1 MRTIMLLNAKGGCGK
16 STLASNLASYYA
28 NEGRAVALV
37 DYDPQ
42 ASSLEWLAVRPDSAA
57 RITAIDGTTE
67 AMRIPRGTEVVIY
80 DVPAGIKGKELTA
93 LVRRAETLIIPVL
106 PSPIDIRA
114 ASHFIRDLLLV
125 GKVSR
130 KQTKLAVV
138 ANRVRENTLV
148 YHRLEKF
155 LKSLKIPFVTT
166 LRDTQNYIR
175 AEERGLGIF
184 ELPPSLAAQDL
195 EQWEPLLMSLRTA
208 KCAKNPFST

>member
-28 NEGRAVALV
+28 AQGKAVALV
-37 DYDPQ
+37 DFDPQ
-42 ASSLEWLAVRPDSAA
+42 KSGLEWLNARSADDWE
-57 RITAIDGTTE
+57 IVGIDGTATD
-67 AMRIPRGTEVVIY
+67 MRVPRGI
-80 DVPAGIKGKELTA
+80 DVAIFDAPAGVSGKELTA
-93 LVRRAETLIIPVL
+93 MVKHAETIIIPVL

-130 KQTKLAVV
+130 KQTKIAVV
-138 ANRVRENTLV
+138 ANRVRENTRV
-148 YHRLEKF
+148 YHTLEAF
-155 LKSLKIPFVTT
+155 LKSLKIPFVAT

-184 ELPPSLAAQDL
+184 ELAPSSVAQDV
-195 EQWEPLLMSLRTA
+195 EQWEPLLNWLDSKRSM
-208 KCAKNPFST
+208 P

>member
-16 STLASNLASYYA
+16 STIASSLASYYA
-28 NEGRAVALV
+28 SEQYKVALV
-37 DYDPQ
+37 DFDPLK
-42 ASSLEWLAVRPDSAA
+42 SSLEWLAA
-57 RITAIDGTTE
+57 RSEDEWEIIGIDGTE
-67 AMRIPRGTEVVIY
+67 PDMRIPRNLDIVIY
-80 DVPAGIKGKELTA
+80 DVPAGLRGKELTA
-93 LVRRAETLIIPVL
+93 MVKRADTLIIPVL

-114 ASHFIRDLLLV
+114 AAHFIHELLLV

-130 KQTKLAVV
+130 KKTKLAVV

-155 LKSLKIPFVTT
+155 LQSLKIPFVTT

-184 ELPPSLAAQDL
+184 ELAPSAVEKDL
-195 EQWEPLLMSLRTA
+195 EQWEPLLKWLRSKRSLPQA
-208 KCAKNPFST
+208 

>member
-16 STLASNLASYYA
+16 STLASNLASYFA
-28 NEGRAVALV
+28 TEGHSVALV
-37 DYDPQ
+37 DFDPQ
-42 ASSLEWLAVRPDSAA
+42 SSSLEWLAARPEDAA
-57 RITAIDGTTE
+57 EIIGVDGTE
-67 AMRIPRGTEVVIY
+67 PGMRLPRKLDVAIF
-80 DVPAGIKGKELTA
+80 DVPAGIGGKQLTA
-93 LVRRAETLIIPVL
+93 MVRRAETIIIPVL

-130 KQTKLAVV
+130 KQTRLAVV

-148 YHRLEKF
+148 YHKLEKF
-155 LKSLKIPFVTT
+155 LKSLKIPFIAT

-184 ELPPSLAAQDL
+184 EMAPSLVERDL
-195 EQWEPLLMSLRTA
+195 EQWAPLTRWLRS
-208 KCAKNPFST
+208 KRSRPQD

>member
-16 STLASNLASYYA
+16 STLASNLACHYA
-28 NEGRAVALV
+28 AEGKSVALV
-37 DYDPQ
+37 DFDPQ
-42 ASSLEWLAVRPDSAA
+42 KSGLEWLAVRSGDDWE
-57 RITAIDGTTE
+57 ILGIDGTQ
-67 AMRIPRGTEVVIY
+67 ADMKIPRNVEVVIY
-80 DVPAGIKGKELTA
+80 DVPAGISGKELTA
-93 LVRRAETLIIPVL
+93 MVKRAETIIIPVL

-130 KQTKLAVV
+130 KQTKIAVV

-148 YHRLEKF
+148 YHKLEKF
-155 LKSLKIPFVTT
+155 LSSLKIPFIAT

-184 ELPPSLAAQDL
+184 ELAPSSVEKDV
-195 EQWEPLLMSLRTA
+195 EQWEPLLKWLRSKRSLPEA
-208 KCAKNPFST
+208 

>member
-28 NEGRAVALV
+28 AEGKAVGLV
-37 DYDPQ
+37 DFDPQ
-42 ASSLEWLAVRPDSAA
+42 KSGLEWLAVRSADDWE
-57 RITAIDGTTE
+57 ITGIDGT
-67 AMRIPRGTEVVIY
+67 AKDLNIPRNLDVVIY
-80 DVPAGIKGKELTA
+80 DAPAGVSGKDLTA
-93 LVRRAETLIIPVL
+93 LVKRAETIIIPVL

-130 KQTKLAVV
+130 KQTKIAVV
-138 ANRVRENTLV
+138 ANRVRENTVV
-148 YHRLEKF
+148 YHTLEKF

-184 ELPPSLAAQDL
+184 ELAPSSVEKDV
-195 EQWEPLLMSLRTA
+195 EQWEPLLKWLRSKRSMPDA
-208 KCAKNPFST
+208 

>member
-28 NEGRAVALV
+28 VEGYAVGLV
-37 DYDPQ
+37 DFDPQ
-42 ASSLEWLAVRPDSAA
+42 QSGLEWLAARPENAA
-57 RITAIDGTTE
+57 EIIGIDGTE
-67 AMRIPRGTEVVIY
+67 EGMRVPRNLDVVIY
-80 DVPAGIKGKELTA
+80 DVPAAVSGKELTS

-148 YHRLEKF
+148 FHILERF
-155 LKSLKIPFVTT
+155 LKSLKIPFVAT

-184 ELPPSLAAQDL
+184 EMAPSSVAQDI
-195 EQWEPLLMSLRTA
+195 EQWEPLLKWLHSKRSLPQA
-208 KCAKNPFST
+208 

>member
-28 NEGRAVALV
+28 TEQYSVALV
-37 DYDPQ
+37 DFDQ
-42 ASSLEWLAVRPDSAA
+42 QKSSLEWLAA
-57 RITAIDGTTE
+57 RSENEWEIIGIDGTE
-67 AMRIPRGTEVVIY
+67 KGMHIPRNIDVVIY
-80 DVPAGIKGKELTA
+80 DVPAGISGKELTA
-93 LVRRAETLIIPVL
+93 MVKRTDTLIIPVL

-148 YHRLEKF
+148 FHRLEKF
-155 LKSLKIPFVTT
+155 LKSLKIPFVAT
-166 LRDTQNYIR
+166 LRDTQNYIH

-184 ELPPSLAAQDL
+184 EMAPSSVVHDL
-195 EQWEPLLMSLRTA
+195 EQWEPLLKWLRSKRSLPKT
-208 KCAKNPFST
+208 

>member
-28 NEGRAVALV
+28 CEGNKVAIV
-37 DYDPQ
+37 DFDPLR
-42 ASSLEWLAVRPDSAA
+42 SSLEWLAVRPG
-57 RITAIDGTTE
+57 TAPEILGIDGTDE
-67 AMRIPRGTEVVIY
+67 ALHLPRNLDVVIY
-80 DVPAGIKGKELTA
+80 DVPAGLRGKELTA
-93 LVRRAETLIIPVL
+93 MVRRAETLIIPVL

-114 ASHFIRDLLLV
+114 AAHFIHELLLV

-130 KQTKLAVV
+130 QQTKLAVV
-138 ANRVRENTLV
+138 ANRVREHTLV
-148 YHRLEKF
+148 YLKLEAF

-184 ELPPSLAAQDL
+184 EMAPSLVEHDM
-195 EQWEPLLMSLRTA
+195 EQWQPLLKWLNSKRSLPQT
-208 KCAKNPFST
+208 